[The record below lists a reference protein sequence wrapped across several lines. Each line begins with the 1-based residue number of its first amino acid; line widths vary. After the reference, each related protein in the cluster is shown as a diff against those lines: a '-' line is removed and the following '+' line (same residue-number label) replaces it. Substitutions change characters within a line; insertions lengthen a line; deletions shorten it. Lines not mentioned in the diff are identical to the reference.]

1 MCNLSGKYT
10 YRNMKYLISC
20 VSLATRNTTVILT
33 EGERNPRKEKCM
45 WRHRFKCFEFS
56 TPPLSPQTADHMC
69 SFFVCTYLFWIY
81 IPLTF
86 PFDSSRGKSPVLES
100 VCEREV
106 RIDRCAVIAELWKW
120 LSGDNPR
127 QWVVG
132 EVGVGLGGRTHRQQD
147 SHLSASTL
155 WLWNC
160 SNFDDIPVVCGVLG
174 TQSLLKWALSSG
186 DHPYGNRGLGYFID
200 YQETGEFREG
210 NPCIFQFPNI

>member
-10 YRNMKYLISC
+10 YRNMKYLISY

-120 LSGDNPR
+120 LSGK
-127 QWVVG
+127 W
-132 EVGVGLGGRTHRQQD
+132 
-147 SHLSASTL
+147 
-155 WLWNC
+155 
-160 SNFDDIPVVCGVLG
+160 G
-174 TQSLLKWALSSG
+174 TGWEEG
-186 DHPYGNRGLGYFID
+186 HTGNRTVISPLQPFGC
-200 YQETGEFREG
+200 ETVV
-210 NPCIFQFPNI
+210 ILMTFQLSVGCWVHSPS

>member
-10 YRNMKYLISC
+10 YRNMKYLISY

-120 LSGDNPR
+120 LSGK
-127 QWVVG
+127 W
-132 EVGVGLGGRTHRQQD
+132 RTGWEEGH
-147 SHLSASTL
+147 T
-155 WLWNC
+155 
-160 SNFDDIPVVCGVLG
+160 
-174 TQSLLKWALSSG
+174 
-186 DHPYGNRGLGYFID
+186 GNRTVISPLQPFGC
-200 YQETGEFREG
+200 ETVV
-210 NPCIFQFPNI
+210 ILMTFQLSVGCWVHSPS